1 MDSSTNLR
9 LARCG
14 VLATVTALMAAC
26 GGGGGN
32 PGDCFGSEEVCGRP
46 PANAAP
52 APSPA
57 APPGPALPEPG
68 APTS

>member
-26 GGGGGN
+26 GG
-32 PGDCFGSEEVCGRP
+32 PAGDW
-46 PANAAP
+46 
-52 APSPA
+52 
-57 APPGPALPEPG
+57 
-68 APTS
+68 